1 MNPERRRTL
10 RRIGGVVG
18 VGAFAAPLVVSAV
31 HPAALASE
39 RFGSLPS
46 ALKALEQLR
55 NDAPRMIG
63 AWDLPHVLHHAAQS
77 VEYSMH
83 GFPEPK
89 PVWFRATL
97 GSYAFALFNARGQMT
112 HNLAEPIPGAPGI
125 AQGQP
130 LGAAIDHAIA
140 ALQAFDRHSGALA
153 PHFAYG
159 ALDKPAY
166 TRAHLM
172 HLANH
177 WVEAALSI
185 TREGYTPLKETTA

>member
-1 MNPERRRTL
+1 MDAERRRGL
-10 RRIGGVVG
+10 RRLGLVIGA
-18 VGAFAAPLVVSAV
+18 GALAAPVLVSAV
-31 HPAALASE
+31 RPAPLGSAAFDSLASAQ
-39 RFGSLPS
+39 RT
-46 ALKALEQLR
+46 LEQLR
-55 NDAPRMIG
+55 TRAPRMGG

-77 VEYSMH
+77 IEFSLG
-83 GFPEPK
+83 GFPELK
-89 PVWFRATL
+89 PAWFRASV

-112 HNLAEPIPGAPGI
+112 HALDEPIPGAPAL

-130 LGAAIDHAIA
+130 LEPAIDRALA
-140 ALQAFDRHSGALA
+140 ALQAFERHAGTLA

-177 WVEAALSI
+177 WQNVVAA
-185 TREGYTPLKETTA
+185 